1 MGTGLPGC
9 RLQRWRAGRFSQNSR
24 VTAEEKNRF
33 LSGLFPRDTGAE
45 RLTDLDRHDCSAVV
59 YGMVDR
65 GHVLR
70 YDHNQSSHC
79 HRSASHLTASR
90 IARGEGAKE
99 TLQGRVEQAGKRT
112 IPEKQRESI
121 AIFSLI
127 SFILTDFYIAL
138 GADDPLQTWYDNGN
152 ERFRT
157 LMCCAQF

>member
-1 MGTGLPGC
+1 L
-9 RLQRWRAGRFSQNSR
+9 
-24 VTAEEKNRF
+24 EEKNRF
-33 LSGLFPRDTGAE
+33 LPGLFTRDTGAD
-45 RLTDLDRHDCSAVV
+45 RLTDLDRHDCSAVA

-70 YDHNQSSHC
+70 YGHHQSSHC

-90 IARGEGAKE
+90 IARGEGAKETIQGRVEQAGKGGNE

-127 SFILTDFYIAL
+127 SFILPDFYRKRAQKAPVFQAGDEWAFLSGWL
-138 GADDPLQTWYDNGN
+138 GCG
-152 ERFRT
+152 E
-157 LMCCAQF
+157 